1 MRNRT
6 SDLRVLRSNA
16 TETPRWARSIS
27 KSRWYA
33 SCILLKGALGFSGL
47 RFWLFFLSVF
57 RSKTSIYRF
66 FVQKL
71 RFFGFGVLAVCG
83 FSVFFSIW
91 FSVFAKNT
99 NGFSDLIS
107 DAVSGR
113 SNSPFGLQMS
123 RVVSRDFRCKQTP
136 KVWTLRAWR
145 WGNPPS
151 RGRKIKRVYM
161 QSYNPG
167 VLEWVFLRLML
178 RLQLGSL
185 SAGVSSSHLEK
196 DERLILGHVCIYSWK
211 RHALCYAVL
220 GYARNRGVNT
230 L

>member
-57 RSKTSIYRF
+57 CSKISIFRF
-66 FVQKL
+66 WCPCGL
-71 RFFGFGVLAVCG
+71 RIFRF
-83 FSVFFSIW
+83 FFSIW

-113 SNSPFGLQMS
+113 SNSHFELQMS

-167 VLEWVFLRLML
+167 VLEWGFLRLLL
-178 RLQLGSL
+178 RLQLRSL
-185 SAGVSSSHLEK
+185 SRGVPSSHLEK

>member
-1 MRNRT
+1 MPQRLHGER
-6 SDLRVLRSNA
+6 
-16 TETPRWARSIS
+16 
-27 KSRWYA
+27 
-33 SCILLKGALGFSGL
+33 GL
-47 RFWLFFLSVF
+47 F
-57 RSKTSIYRF
+57 RSPDDTHPAYCLRGHWDFRVCGFGYFFYRF

-99 NGFSDLIS
+99 NGFSDSIS

-113 SNSPFGLQMS
+113 SNSPFGLHMS

-151 RGRKIKRVYM
+151 RGRKTKRVYM

-167 VLEWVFLRLML
+167 VLEWGFLRFML

-220 GYARNRGVNT
+220 GYARNRRLNA

>member
-16 TETPRWARSIS
+16 TETPQWARSIS

-57 RSKTSIYRF
+57 RSKTSIFRF
-66 FVQKL
+66 CCPCGL
-71 RFFGFGVLAVCG
+71 RIFR
-83 FSVFFSIW
+83 FFSIW

-167 VLEWVFLRLML
+167 VLEWGFLRLLL
-178 RLQLGSL
+178 RLQLRSL
-185 SAGVSSSHLEK
+185 SRGVPSSHLEK